1 MRGVFPWFRRSLRG
15 KAGRA
20 SANPVLALGIR
31 SKDARLPLKMGK
43 ASYTLCL
50 SDKQVATL
58 KDCLTRDGFD
68 FQDKEH
74 ALYSA
79 KRGKLNVTV
88 YRKGPKV
95 LVQGKET
102 EDFVKFVL
110 EPEVVG
116 EARLGYEE
124 HWQAEMFEPHF
135 GIDESGKGDYF
146 GPLVVA
152 GVYTNR
158 EITRALLDA
167 GIMDSKRIG
176 SRKRIRELAAGIRGE
191 VGGGYKVIR
200 WAPARYNLL
209 YKDYKNVNR
218 LLARGHATVIKDLSL
233 RVPSCGRALS
243 DQFSKAPLIAGELKN
258 RGVRL
263 KLEERTKAEND
274 IAVAAAS
281 ILARESFLDWMD
293 QVSEKVGLDL
303 PLGAGHGV
311 KEIARE
317 FLRKFGKEKLAEIA
331 KLHFR
336 TTKEI

>member
-1 MRGVFPWFRRSLRG
+1 M
-15 KAGRA
+15 KDIRA
-20 SANPVLALGIR
+20 NENRVLGIR
-31 SKDARLPLKMGK
+31 GK
-43 ASYTLCL
+43 GVRVTSRMAKVTYTLAL
-50 SDKQVATL
+50 SDEQVTIL
-58 KDCLTRDGFD
+58 KACLLRDGFE
-68 FQDKEH
+68 FKEKEH
-74 ALYSA
+74 VLYSA

-146 GPLVVA
+146 GPLIVA
-152 GVYTNR
+152 GVYTNS
-158 EITRALLDA
+158 EITRALMNA

-176 SRKRIRELAAGIRGE
+176 SGNRVRELAGKIRAE
-191 VGGGYKVIR
+191 VGSRYKVIR
-200 WAPARYNLL
+200 WAPSRYNLL
-209 YKDYKNVNR
+209 YKEYNNVN
-218 LLARGHATVIKDLSL
+218 LMLARGHATVIKDLSV

-243 DQFSKAPLIAGELKN
+243 DQFTKAPLIARELKN
-258 RGVRL
+258 RSVRL
-263 KLEERTKAEND
+263 NLEERTKAEND

-293 QVSEKVGLDL
+293 KVSRKIGLEL
-303 PLGAGHGV
+303 PFGAGSAV
-311 KEIARE
+311 KEVARK
-317 FLRKFGKEKLAEIA
+317 FIQKFGKEKLGEVV
-331 KLHFR
+331 KLHFK
-336 TTKEI
+336 TTDEI

>member
-1 MRGVFPWFRRSLRG
+1 M
-15 KAGRA
+15 KAIRA
-20 SANPVLALGIR
+20 NANPVLGIR
-31 SKDARLPLKMGK
+31 EKGVRITSRMGK
-43 ASYTLCL
+43 VTYTWAL
-50 SDKQVATL
+50 SNEQVAIL
-58 KDCLTRDGFD
+58 KDCLSRGGFD
-68 FQDKEH
+68 FQEKEH
-74 ALYSA
+74 TIYSA

-102 EDFVKFVL
+102 EEFVKFIL
-110 EPEVVG
+110 EPEVLG

-152 GVYTNR
+152 GVYTNCA
-158 EITRALLDA
+158 ITRALLNA

-176 SRKRIRELAAGIRGE
+176 SGKRIRELATKIRAE
-191 VGGGYKVIR
+191 VGSRYKVIR

-209 YKDYKNVNR
+209 YKKYNNVNQM
-218 LLARGHATVIKDLSL
+218 LARGHATVIKDLSV

-243 DQFSKAPLIAGELKN
+243 DQFTKAPLIARELKS

-263 KLEERTKAEND
+263 NLEERTKAEND

-281 ILARESFLDWMD
+281 ILARESFLDWID
-293 QVSEKVGLDL
+293 RVSEKAGLEI
-303 PLGAGHGV
+303 PLGAGFSV
-311 KEIARE
+311 KEVARK
-317 FLRKFGKEKLAEIA
+317 FIDKFGKEKLMEVV
-331 KLHFR
+331 KFHFR
-336 TTKEI
+336 TTEDL

>member
-1 MRGVFPWFRRSLRG
+1 MG
-15 KAGRA
+15 KITYT
-20 SANPVLALGIR
+20 LAL
-31 SKDARLPLKMGK
+31 
-43 ASYTLCL
+43 
-50 SDKQVATL
+50 SDEQVATL
-58 KDCLTRDGFD
+58 RDCLLKEGFE
-68 FQDKEH
+68 FQDKEY
-74 ALYSA
+74 AIYSA

-95 LVQGKET
+95 LIQGKET
-102 EDFVKFVL
+102 EDFVRFIL

-124 HWQAEMFEPHF
+124 HWQAKMFEPHF

-158 EITRALLDA
+158 KITRALLKA

-176 SRKRIRELAAGIRGE
+176 SGKRIRELAARIRAE

-200 WAPARYNLL
+200 WAPARYNRL
-209 YKDYKNVNR
+209 YEEYENINR
-218 LLARGHATVIKDLSL
+218 MLARGHATVIEDLSV

-243 DQFSKAPLIAGELKN
+243 DQFTKVPLIAKELKS
-258 RGVRL
+258 RGVQL
-263 KLEERTKAEND
+263 KLEERPKAEDD

-281 ILARESFLDWMD
+281 ILARESFLDWVD
-293 QVSEKVGLDL
+293 RVSEKIGLKL
-303 PLGAGHGV
+303 SLGAGSSV
-311 KEIARE
+311 KETARE
-317 FLRKFGKEKLAEIA
+317 FILRFGKEKLAEIV
-331 KLHFR
+331 KLHFK

>member
-1 MRGVFPWFRRSLRG
+1 
-15 KAGRA
+15 
-20 SANPVLALGIR
+20 
-31 SKDARLPLKMGK
+31 
-43 ASYTLCL
+43 
-50 SDKQVATL
+50 
-58 KDCLTRDGFD
+58 
-68 FQDKEH
+68 
-74 ALYSA
+74 
-79 KRGKLNVTV
+79 VTV

-102 EDFVKFVL
+102 EEFVKFVL

-152 GVYTNR
+152 GVYTNS
-158 EITRALLDA
+158 EITRALLNA

-176 SRKRIRELAAGIRGE
+176 SGKRIRELANIIRAE
-191 VGGGYKVIR
+191 VGSGYKVIR

-209 YKDYKNVNR
+209 YEEYKNVNR
-218 LLARGHATVIKDLSL
+218 MLARGHATVIKDLSV

-243 DQFSKAPLIAGELKN
+243 DQFSKAPLIARELKN
-258 RGVRL
+258 RRVRL
-263 KLEERTKAEND
+263 ILEERTKAEND
-274 IAVAAAS
+274 IAVAAGS

-293 QVSEKVGLDL
+293 RVSEKVGLEL
-303 PLGAGHGV
+303 PLGASPAV
-311 KEIARE
+311 KEVARK
-317 FLRKFGKEKLAEIA
+317 FIRKFGKEKLAEVV

-336 TTKEI
+336 TTKSV

>member
-1 MRGVFPWFRRSLRG
+1 M
-15 KAGRA
+15 KDIRA
-20 SANPVLALGIR
+20 NENRMLGIR
-31 SKDARLPLKMGK
+31 GK
-43 ASYTLCL
+43 GVRVSSRMAKVTYTLAL
-50 SDKQVATL
+50 SDEQVTIL
-58 KDCLTRDGFD
+58 KACLLRDGFE
-68 FQDKEH
+68 FKEKEH
-74 ALYSA
+74 VLYSA

-146 GPLVVA
+146 GPLIVA
-152 GVYTNR
+152 GVYTNS
-158 EITRALLDA
+158 EITRALMNA

-176 SRKRIRELAAGIRGE
+176 SGNRVRELAGKIRAE
-191 VGGGYKVIR
+191 VGSRYKVIR
-200 WAPARYNLL
+200 WAPSRYNLL
-209 YKDYKNVNR
+209 YKEYNNVN
-218 LLARGHATVIKDLSL
+218 LMLARGHATVIKDLSV

-243 DQFSKAPLIAGELKN
+243 DQFTKAPLIARELKN
-258 RGVRL
+258 RSVRL
-263 KLEERTKAEND
+263 NLEERTKAEND

-293 QVSEKVGLDL
+293 KVSGKIGLEL
-303 PLGAGHGV
+303 PFGAGSAV
-311 KEIARE
+311 KEVARK
-317 FLRKFGKEKLAEIA
+317 FIQKFGKEKLGEVV
-331 KLHFR
+331 KLHFK
-336 TTKEI
+336 TTDEI

>member
-1 MRGVFPWFRRSLRG
+1 MLRKKVKDEAYLSQRKSGIGNSG
-15 KAGRA
+15 KSVRVMPRMGK
-20 SANPVLALGIR
+20 VTYTLAL
-31 SKDARLPLKMGK
+31 
-43 ASYTLCL
+43 
-50 SDKQVATL
+50 SDEQVAIL
-58 KDCLTRDGFD
+58 KDCLSRGGFD
-68 FQDKEH
+68 FHEKEH

-102 EDFVKFVL
+102 EEFVKFVL
-110 EPEVVG
+110 EPDVVG

-152 GVYTNR
+152 GVYTNS
-158 EITRALLDA
+158 EITRALLNA

-176 SRKRIRELAAGIRGE
+176 SGKRIRELANIIRAE
-191 VGGGYKVIR
+191 VGSGYKVIR

-209 YKDYKNVNR
+209 YEEYKNVNR
-218 LLARGHATVIKDLSL
+218 MLARGHATVIKDLL
-233 RVPSCGRALS
+233 VRVPSCGRALS
-243 DQFSKAPLIAGELKN
+243 DQFSKAPLIARELKN
-258 RGVRL
+258 RRVRL
-263 KLEERTKAEND
+263 ILEERTKAEND
-274 IAVAAAS
+274 IAVAAGS

-293 QVSEKVGLDL
+293 RVSEKVGLEL
-303 PLGAGHGV
+303 PLGASPAV
-311 KEIARE
+311 KEVARK
-317 FLRKFGKEKLAEIA
+317 FIRKFGKEKLAEVV

-336 TTKEI
+336 TTESV

>member
-1 MRGVFPWFRRSLRG
+1 MG
-15 KAGRA
+15 KITYT
-20 SANPVLALGIR
+20 LAL
-31 SKDARLPLKMGK
+31 
-43 ASYTLCL
+43 
-50 SDKQVATL
+50 SDEQVATL
-58 KDCLTRDGFD
+58 RDCLLKEGFE
-68 FQDKEH
+68 FQDKEY
-74 ALYSA
+74 AIYSA

-95 LVQGKET
+95 LIQGKET
-102 EDFVKFVL
+102 EDFVRFIL

-124 HWQAEMFEPHF
+124 HWQAKMFEPHF

-158 EITRALLDA
+158 KITRALLKA

-176 SRKRIRELAAGIRGE
+176 SGKRIRELAARIRAE

-200 WAPARYNLL
+200 WAPARYNRL
-209 YKDYKNVNR
+209 YEEYENINR
-218 LLARGHATVIKDLSL
+218 MLARGHATVIEDLSV

-243 DQFSKAPLIAGELKN
+243 DQFTKVPLIAKELKS

-263 KLEERTKAEND
+263 KLEERPKAEDD

-281 ILARESFLDWMD
+281 ILARESFLDWVD
-293 QVSEKVGLDL
+293 RVSEKIGLKL
-303 PLGAGHGV
+303 SLGAGSSV
-311 KEIARE
+311 KETARE
-317 FLRKFGKEKLAEIA
+317 FILRFGKEKLAEIV
-331 KLHFR
+331 KLHFK

>member
-1 MRGVFPWFRRSLRG
+1 M
-15 KAGRA
+15 KDIRA
-20 SANPVLALGIR
+20 NENRVLGIR
-31 SKDARLPLKMGK
+31 GK
-43 ASYTLCL
+43 GVRASPRMAKVTYTLAL
-50 SDKQVATL
+50 SDEQVTIL
-58 KDCLTRDGFD
+58 KACLLRDGFE
-68 FQDKEH
+68 FKEKEH
-74 ALYSA
+74 VLYSA

-146 GPLVVA
+146 GPLIVA
-152 GVYTNR
+152 GVYTNS
-158 EITRALLDA
+158 EITRALMNA

-176 SRKRIRELAAGIRGE
+176 SGNRVRELAGKIRAE
-191 VGGGYKVIR
+191 VGNRYKVIR
-200 WAPARYNLL
+200 WAPSRYNLL
-209 YKDYKNVNR
+209 YKEYNNVN
-218 LLARGHATVIKDLSL
+218 LMLARGHATVIKDLSV

-243 DQFSKAPLIAGELKN
+243 DQFTKAPLIARELKN

-263 KLEERTKAEND
+263 NLEERTKAEND

-293 QVSEKVGLDL
+293 KVSGKIGLEL
-303 PLGAGHGV
+303 PFGAGSAV
-311 KEIARE
+311 KEVARK
-317 FLRKFGKEKLAEIA
+317 FIQKFGKEKLGEVV
-331 KLHFR
+331 KLHFK
-336 TTKEI
+336 TTDEI

>member
-1 MRGVFPWFRRSLRG
+1 M
-15 KAGRA
+15 KDIRA
-20 SANPVLALGIR
+20 NENRVLGIR
-31 SKDARLPLKMGK
+31 GK
-43 ASYTLCL
+43 GVRASPRMAKVTYTLAL
-50 SDKQVATL
+50 SDEQVTIL
-58 KDCLTRDGFD
+58 KACLLRDGFE
-68 FQDKEH
+68 FKEKEH
-74 ALYSA
+74 VLYSA

-146 GPLVVA
+146 GPLIVA
-152 GVYTNR
+152 GVYTNS
-158 EITRALLDA
+158 EITRALMNA

-176 SRKRIRELAAGIRGE
+176 SGNRVRELAGKIRAE
-191 VGGGYKVIR
+191 VGNRYKVIR
-200 WAPARYNLL
+200 WAPSRYNLL
-209 YKDYKNVNR
+209 YKEYNNVN
-218 LLARGHATVIKDLSL
+218 LMLARGHATVIKDLSV

-243 DQFSKAPLIAGELKN
+243 DQFTKAPLIARELKN

-263 KLEERTKAEND
+263 NLEERTKAEND

-293 QVSEKVGLDL
+293 KVSRKIGLEL
-303 PLGAGHGV
+303 PFGAGSAV
-311 KEIARE
+311 KEVARK
-317 FLRKFGKEKLAEIA
+317 FIQKFGKEKLGEVV
-331 KLHFR
+331 KLHFK
-336 TTKEI
+336 TTDEI

>member
-1 MRGVFPWFRRSLRG
+1 
-15 KAGRA
+15 
-20 SANPVLALGIR
+20 
-31 SKDARLPLKMGK
+31 MGK
-43 ASYTLCL
+43 VSYTLAL
-50 SDKQVATL
+50 SDEQVATL
-58 KDCLTRDGFD
+58 KDCLARDGFD
-68 FQDKEH
+68 FQQKEH

-152 GVYTNR
+152 GVYTNQK
-158 EITRALLDA
+158 ITRALLDA

-176 SRKRIRELAAGIRGE
+176 SGKRIRDLASRIKGE

-200 WAPARYNLL
+200 WAPTRYNTL
-209 YKDYKNVNR
+209 YEEYKNINR
-218 LLARGHATVIKDLSL
+218 MLARGHAVVIKDLSM
-233 RVPSCGRALS
+233 RVPSCARALS
-243 DQFSKAPLIAGELKN
+243 DQFTKAPLIARELKN
-258 RGVRL
+258 RGVAL

-293 QVSEKVGLDL
+293 RVSEKAGLEF
-303 PLGAGHGV
+303 PLGAGSSV
-311 KEIARE
+311 KETARE
-317 FLRKFGKEKLAEIA
+317 FSQKFGKEKLVEIA
-331 KLHFR
+331 KLHFK
-336 TTKEI
+336 TTQEI

>member
-1 MRGVFPWFRRSLRG
+1 MRWVCPCFVRSLRM
-15 KAGRA
+15 KAIGA
-20 SANPVLALGIR
+20 NANPVLGILGKGVR
-31 SKDARLPLKMGK
+31 VWPQMGK
-43 ASYTLCL
+43 VTYTWAL
-50 SDKQVATL
+50 SDEQVAIL
-58 KDCLTRDGFD
+58 KDCLSRGGFD
-68 FQDKEH
+68 FKEKEH
-74 ALYSA
+74 TIYSA

-102 EDFVKFVL
+102 EEFVKFVL
-110 EPEVVG
+110 EPEVLG

-158 EITRALLDA
+158 EITRALLNA

-176 SRKRIRELAAGIRGE
+176 SGKRIRALATKVRTE
-191 VGGGYKVIR
+191 VGSRYKVIR
-200 WAPARYNLL
+200 WAPVRYNLL
-209 YKDYKNVNR
+209 YEEYNNVNR
-218 LLARGHATVIKDLSL
+218 MLARGHATVIKDLL
-233 RVPSCGRALS
+233 VRVPSCGRALS
-243 DQFSKAPLIAGELKN
+243 DQFTKEPLIARELKS

-263 KLEERTKAEND
+263 NLEERIKAEND

-293 QVSEKVGLDL
+293 RVSEKIGFEL
-303 PLGAGHGV
+303 PLGAGFSV
-311 KEIARE
+311 KEIARK
-317 FLRKFGKEKLAEIA
+317 FIDKFGKEKLTEVV
-331 KLHFR
+331 KVHFR
-336 TTKEI
+336 TTEDL

>member
-1 MRGVFPWFRRSLRG
+1 
-15 KAGRA
+15 
-20 SANPVLALGIR
+20 
-31 SKDARLPLKMGK
+31 
-43 ASYTLCL
+43 
-50 SDKQVATL
+50 
-58 KDCLTRDGFD
+58 
-68 FQDKEH
+68 
-74 ALYSA
+74 
-79 KRGKLNVTV
+79 
-88 YRKGPKV
+88 

-158 EITRALLDA
+158 DITRALLDA

-176 SRKRIRELAAGIRGE
+176 SGKRIRELSAKIRGA
-191 VGGGYKVIR
+191 VGRGYKVIR
-200 WAPARYNLL
+200 WDPVRCNLL
-209 YKDYKNVNR
+209 YEEYKNVNR
-218 LLARGHATVIKDLSL
+218 MLARGHAVIIKDLAV

-243 DQFSKAPLIAGELKN
+243 DQFTKAPMIAGELKK
-258 RGVRL
+258 RGVSL
-263 KLEERTKAEND
+263 NLEERTKAESD

-293 QVSEKVGLDL
+293 RVSEKLGMDL
-303 PLGAGHGV
+303 PLGAGSGV
-311 KEIARE
+311 KEVARE
-317 FLRKFGKEKLAEIA
+317 FLQKFGKENLAEIA

-336 TTKEI
+336 TTRDL

>member
-1 MRGVFPWFRRSLRG
+1 ME
-15 KAGRA
+15 AIRA
-20 SANPVLALGIR
+20 NANPALGIR
-31 SKDARLPLKMGK
+31 VKRARILLRMGK
-43 ASYTLCL
+43 VTYTLAL
-50 SDKQVATL
+50 SDEQVAIL
-58 KDCLTRDGFD
+58 KDCLSRDGFD
-68 FQDKEH
+68 FQEKEH

-102 EDFVKFVL
+102 EDFVKFIL

-176 SRKRIRELAAGIRGE
+176 SGKRIRELATRIRAE
-191 VGGGYKVIR
+191 VGGGYKVVR

-209 YKDYKNVNR
+209 YEEYHNVNR
-218 LLARGHATVIKDLSL
+218 MLARGHATVIKDLSV

-243 DQFSKAPLIAGELKN
+243 DQFTKAPLNTRELKN

-263 KLEERTKAEND
+263 KLEERTKPEND

-293 QVSEKVGLDL
+293 RVSEKVGLEL
-303 PLGAGHGV
+303 SLGAGSAV

-317 FLRKFGKEKLAEIA
+317 FIRKFGKEKLVEVV

-336 TTKEI
+336 TTEEI

>member
-1 MRGVFPWFRRSLRG
+1 M
-15 KAGRA
+15 GR
-20 SANPVLALGIR
+20 V
-31 SKDARLPLKMGK
+31 
-43 ASYTLCL
+43 SYTLAL
-50 SDKQVATL
+50 SDGQIETL
-58 KDCLTRDGFD
+58 KDCLSRDGFD
-68 FQDKEH
+68 FQEKDH

-135 GIDESGKGDYF
+135 GVDESGKGDYF

-176 SRKRIRELAAGIRGE
+176 SGKRIRELSAKIRGA

-200 WAPARYNLL
+200 WAPARYNFL
-209 YKDYKNVNR
+209 YEECKNINR
-218 LLARGHATVIKDLSL
+218 MLARGHAVIVKDLSV
-233 RVPSCGRALS
+233 RVPLCGRALS
-243 DQFSKAPLIAGELKN
+243 DQFTKAPLIAGELKK
-258 RGVRL
+258 RGVSL
-263 KLEERTKAEND
+263 NLEERTKAESD

-293 QVSEKVGLDL
+293 RVSEKLGMDL
-303 PLGAGHGV
+303 PLGAGSEV
-311 KEIARE
+311 KEVARE
-317 FLRKFGKEKLAEIA
+317 FLQKFGKEKLAEIA
-331 KLHFR
+331 KVHFR
-336 TTKEI
+336 TTREL

>member
-1 MRGVFPWFRRSLRG
+1 M
-15 KAGRA
+15 KDIRA
-20 SANPVLALGIR
+20 NENRVLGIR
-31 SKDARLPLKMGK
+31 GK
-43 ASYTLCL
+43 GVRASPRMAKVTYTLAL
-50 SDKQVATL
+50 SDEQVTIL
-58 KDCLTRDGFD
+58 KACLLRDGFE
-68 FQDKEH
+68 FKEKEH
-74 ALYSA
+74 VLYSA

-146 GPLVVA
+146 GPLIVA
-152 GVYTNR
+152 GVYTNS
-158 EITRALLDA
+158 EITRALMNA

-176 SRKRIRELAAGIRGE
+176 SGNRVRELAGKIRAE
-191 VGGGYKVIR
+191 VGNRYKVIR
-200 WAPARYNLL
+200 WAPSRYNLL
-209 YKDYKNVNR
+209 YKEYNNVN
-218 LLARGHATVIKDLSL
+218 LMLARGHATVIKDLSV

-243 DQFSKAPLIAGELKN
+243 DQFTKAPLIARELKN
-258 RGVRL
+258 RSVRL
-263 KLEERTKAEND
+263 NLEERTKAEND

-293 QVSEKVGLDL
+293 KVSGKIGLEL
-303 PLGAGHGV
+303 PFGAGSAV
-311 KEIARE
+311 KEVARK
-317 FLRKFGKEKLAEIA
+317 FIQKFGKEKLGEVV
-331 KLHFR
+331 KLHFK
-336 TTKEI
+336 TTDEI